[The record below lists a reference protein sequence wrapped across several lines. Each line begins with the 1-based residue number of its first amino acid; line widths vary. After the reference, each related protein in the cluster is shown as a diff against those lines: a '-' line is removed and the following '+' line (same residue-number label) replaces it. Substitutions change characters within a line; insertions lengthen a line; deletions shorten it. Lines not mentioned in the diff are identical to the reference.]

1 LEGLRRGRRNLL
13 SPVNRIYIVI
23 ARKNSMSLTILQL
36 IINGLLLGG
45 MYALISIGLTLI
57 FGVLEIINFAHGEFL
72 MLSMYCSYWLFQLY
86 GVDPYLSL
94 LIITP
99 TFFLIGLFVQRT
111 TIQPILEAPP
121 LNQIFMTVG
130 LSMVLQN
137 LALFIWTADYRT
149 VKTSYSALTIKTAG
163 LMISFPRLVAFLL
176 AMGMIIGLLI
186 FLKKT
191 YMGKSIRALAQE
203 RKAAMLMGINV
214 YRTYQIAFGIG
225 IACVGAAGAL
235 LIPVYFVF
243 PSVGSLFV
251 LIAFVVVVLGGYNSL
266 TGSLVGGLII
276 GVVEAFSGFYI
287 SPHLKEAI
295 YFVIFIL
302 ILLFRPMGLFGRA

>member
-1 LEGLRRGRRNLL
+1 MD
-13 SPVNRIYIVI
+13 I
-23 ARKNSMSLTILQL
+23 TILQL
-36 IINGLLLGG
+36 VINGLLLGG

-57 FGVLEIINFAHGEFL
+57 LGVLEIINFAHGEFL
-72 MLSMYCSYWLFQLY
+72 MLAMYASFWLFQLY
-86 GVDPYLSL
+86 GIDPYVSL
-94 LIITP
+94 LIILP
-99 TFFLIGLFVQRT
+99 LFFFVGVAVQKV
-111 TIQPILEAPP
+111 TIQPILNAPP

-137 LALFIWTADYRT
+137 VALFVWTADYRT
-149 VKTSYSALTIKTAG
+149 VKTAYSGLTLKTAG
-163 LMISFPRLVAFLL
+163 LLISFPRLVAFLL
-176 AMGMIIGLLI
+176 AMGLIAVLLI

-191 YMGKSIRALAQE
+191 YTGKAIRALAQE

-225 IACVGAAGAL
+225 IACVGAAGAM

-251 LIAFVVVVLGGYNSL
+251 LIAFVVVILGGYNSL
-266 TGSLVGGLII
+266 IGSLVGGLLI
-276 GVVEAFSGFYI
+276 GVVESFSGFFI

-302 ILLFRPMGLFGRA
+302 ILLFRPAGLFGRA

>member
-1 LEGLRRGRRNLL
+1 MF
-13 SPVNRIYIVI
+13 ITI
-23 ARKNSMSLTILQL
+23 AQL

-72 MLSMYCSYWLFQLY
+72 MLSMYGSYWLFQLY

-94 LIITP
+94 LIILP
-99 TFFLIGLFVQRT
+99 AFFLIGLAVQRV
-111 TIQPILEAPP
+111 TIQPILNAPP

-130 LSMVLQN
+130 LSLVLQN
-137 LALFIWTADYRT
+137 VALFFWKADYRT
-149 VKTSYSALTIKTAG
+149 VKTAYSAVTLKTSG
-163 LMISFPRLVAFLL
+163 LMISFPRLVAFFL
-176 AMGMIIGLLI
+176 AMGVIAGLLI
-186 FLKKT
+186 FLKRT
-191 YMGKSIRALAQE
+191 YTGKAIRALAQE
-203 RKAAMLMGINV
+203 RRAAMLMGINV

-225 IACVGAAGAL
+225 IACVGAAGAM
-235 LIPVYFVF
+235 LIPVYYVF
-243 PSVGSLFV
+243 PTVGGLFV

-266 TGSLVGGLII
+266 TGALIGGLII
-276 GVVEAFSGFYI
+276 GVVEAFSGFFI

-302 ILLFRPMGLFGRA
+302 ILLFRPTGLFGRA

>member
-1 LEGLRRGRRNLL
+1 
-13 SPVNRIYIVI
+13 
-23 ARKNSMSLTILQL
+23 MDLTNLQL
-36 IINGLLLGG
+36 VINGILLGG

-57 FGVLEIINFAHGEFL
+57 FGVLEIVNFAHGEFL
-72 MLSMYCSYWLFQLY
+72 MLSMYASFWLFQLY
-86 GVDPYLSL
+86 GVDPYVSL
-94 LIITP
+94 LILLP
-99 TFFLIGLFVQRT
+99 LFFLIGVAIQRV
-111 TIQPILEAPP
+111 TIEPILNAPP

-149 VKTSYSALTIKTAG
+149 VKTSYSALTLKTAG
-163 LMISFPRLVAFLL
+163 LMISFPRLVAFIL
-176 AMGMIIGLLI
+176 AMAMIAALLI

-191 YMGKSIRALAQE
+191 FIGKSIRALAQD

-214 YRTYQIAFGIG
+214 YRTYQVAFGIG
-225 IACVGAAGAL
+225 IACVGAAGAM

-266 TGSLVGGLII
+266 VGSLVGGLII

-302 ILLFRPMGLFGRA
+302 ILLFRPTGLFGRA

>member
-1 LEGLRRGRRNLL
+1 ME
-13 SPVNRIYIVI
+13 I
-23 ARKNSMSLTILQL
+23 TILQL

-57 FGVLEIINFAHGEFL
+57 FGVLEIVNFAHGEFL
-72 MLSMYCSYWLFQLY
+72 MLAMYASYFLFQFY
-86 GVDPYLSL
+86 GIDPYLSL
-94 LIITP
+94 LIILP
-99 TFFLIGLFVQRT
+99 LFFLIGVGVQRA
-111 TIQPILEAPP
+111 TIQPILNAPP

-137 LALFIWTADYRT
+137 VALFFWTADYRI
-149 VKTSYSALTIKTAG
+149 VKTSYSALTLKTEG
-163 LMISFPRLVAFLL
+163 LMISFPRLVAFIL
-176 AMGMIIGLLI
+176 AMGLIAALLV
-186 FLKKT
+186 FLQKT
-191 YMGKSIRALAQE
+191 YTGKAIRALAQE

-225 IACVGAAGAL
+225 IACVGAAGAM

-243 PSVGSLFV
+243 PSVGTLFV
-251 LIAFVVVVLGGYNSL
+251 LIAFVVVILGGYNSL

-276 GVVEAFSGFYI
+276 GVVEAFSGFFI

-295 YFVIFIL
+295 YFAIFIL
-302 ILLFRPMGLFGRA
+302 ILLFRPTGLFGRA

>member
-1 LEGLRRGRRNLL
+1 
-13 SPVNRIYIVI
+13 V
-23 ARKNSMSLTILQL
+23 LTTVLQL

-72 MLSMYCSYWLFQLY
+72 MLGMYASYWLFQLY
-86 GVDPYLSL
+86 GIDPYLSL
-94 LIITP
+94 LIILP
-99 TFFLIGLFVQRT
+99 LFFFVGLAVQRMA
-111 TIQPILEAPP
+111 IQPILTAPA

-137 LALFIWTADYRT
+137 VALFFWTADYRT
-149 VKTSYSALTIKTAG
+149 VKTAYSSVTLKTSG
-163 LMISFPRLVAFLL
+163 LLISFPRLVAFLL
-176 AMGMIIGLLI
+176 AIGTIVALLI

-191 YMGKSIRALAQE
+191 YTGKAIRALAQE

-214 YRTYQIAFGIG
+214 NRTYQIAFGIG
-225 IACVGAAGAL
+225 IACVGAAGAM

-243 PSVGSLFV
+243 PTVGTLFV
-251 LIAFVVVVLGGYNSL
+251 LIAFVVVILGGYNSL
-266 TGSLVGGLII
+266 IGALVGGLMI
-276 GVVEAFSGFYI
+276 GVVEALSGFFI

-302 ILLFRPMGLFGRA
+302 ILLFRPAGLFGRA

>member
-1 LEGLRRGRRNLL
+1 MD
-13 SPVNRIYIVI
+13 I
-23 ARKNSMSLTILQL
+23 TILQL

-72 MLSMYCSYWLFQLY
+72 MLAMYASFWLFQLY
-86 GVDPYLSL
+86 GIDPYVSM
-94 LIITP
+94 LIILP
-99 TFFLIGLFVQRT
+99 LFFFVGVAVQKV
-111 TIQPILEAPP
+111 TIQPILNAPP

-137 LALFIWTADYRT
+137 VALFIWTADYRT
-149 VKTSYSALTIKTAG
+149 VKTAYSGLTLKTTG
-163 LMISFPRLVAFLL
+163 LLISFPRLVAFLL
-176 AMGMIIGLLI
+176 AMGLIAALLI

-191 YMGKSIRALAQE
+191 YTGKAIRALAQE

-225 IACVGAAGAL
+225 IACVGAAGAM

-251 LIAFVVVVLGGYNSL
+251 LIAFVVVILGGYNSL
-266 TGSLVGGLII
+266 IGSLIGGLII
-276 GVVEAFSGFYI
+276 GVVESFSGFFI

-302 ILLFRPMGLFGRA
+302 ILLFKPTGLFGRA

>member
-1 LEGLRRGRRNLL
+1 VL
-13 SPVNRIYIVI
+13 ITIV
-23 ARKNSMSLTILQL
+23 QL

-72 MLSMYCSYWLFQLY
+72 MLGMYASYWLFQLY
-86 GVDPYLSL
+86 GIDPYLSL
-94 LIITP
+94 LIILP
-99 TFFLIGLFVQRT
+99 VFFFIGLAVQRV
-111 TIQPILEAPP
+111 TIQPILNAPA

-130 LSMVLQN
+130 MSLVLQN
-137 LALFIWTADYRT
+137 VALFFWKADYRT
-149 VKTSYSALTIKTAG
+149 VQTAYSGVSLKTSG
-163 LMISFPRLVAFLL
+163 LMISFPRLVAFFL
-176 AMGMIIGLLI
+176 AIGTIAALLI

-191 YMGKSIRALAQE
+191 YTGKAIRALAQE
-203 RKAAMLMGINV
+203 RRAAMLMGINV

-225 IACVGAAGAL
+225 IACVGAAGAM

-243 PSVGSLFV
+243 PTVGALFV
-251 LIAFVVVVLGGYNSL
+251 LIAFVVVILGGYNSL
-266 TGSLVGGLII
+266 TGALIGGLII
-276 GVVEAFSGFYI
+276 GVVEAFSGFFI

-302 ILLFRPMGLFGRA
+302 ILLFRPTGLFGRA

>member
-1 LEGLRRGRRNLL
+1 MD
-13 SPVNRIYIVI
+13 I
-23 ARKNSMSLTILQL
+23 TILQL

-72 MLSMYCSYWLFQLY
+72 MLAMYASFWLFQLY
-86 GVDPYLSL
+86 GIDPYVSM
-94 LIITP
+94 LIILP
-99 TFFLIGLFVQRT
+99 LFFFVGVAVQKV
-111 TIQPILEAPP
+111 TIQPILNAPP

-137 LALFIWTADYRT
+137 VALFIWTADYRT
-149 VKTSYSALTIKTAG
+149 VKTAYSGLTLKIAG
-163 LMISFPRLVAFLL
+163 LLISFPRLVAFLL
-176 AMGMIIGLLI
+176 AMGLIAALLI

-191 YMGKSIRALAQE
+191 YTGKAIRALAQE

-225 IACVGAAGAL
+225 IACVGAAGAM

-251 LIAFVVVVLGGYNSL
+251 LIAFVVVILGGYNSL
-266 TGSLVGGLII
+266 IGSLVGGLII
-276 GVVEAFSGFYI
+276 GVVESFSGFFI

-302 ILLFRPMGLFGRA
+302 ILLFKPAGLFGRA

>member
-1 LEGLRRGRRNLL
+1 ME
-13 SPVNRIYIVI
+13 I
-23 ARKNSMSLTILQL
+23 TILQL
-36 IINGLLLGG
+36 IINGVLLGG
-45 MYALISIGLTLI
+45 IYALISIGLTLI
-57 FGVLEIINFAHGEFL
+57 FGVLEIVNFAHGEFL
-72 MLSMYCSYWLFQLY
+72 MLAMYASYFLFQFY
-86 GVDPYLSL
+86 GIDPYLSV
-94 LIITP
+94 LIILP
-99 TFFLIGLFVQRT
+99 LFFLIGVAVQRA
-111 TIQPILEAPP
+111 TIQPILNAPP

-137 LALFIWTADYRT
+137 MALFFWTADYRV
-149 VKTSYSALTIKTAG
+149 VKTSYSALTLKAEG

-176 AMGMIIGLLI
+176 AMGLIAALLV
-186 FLKKT
+186 FLQKT
-191 YMGKSIRALAQE
+191 YTGKAIRALAQE

-225 IACVGAAGAL
+225 TACVGAAGAM

-243 PSVGSLFV
+243 PSVGALFV
-251 LIAFVVVVLGGYNSL
+251 LIAFVVVILGGYNSL

-276 GVVEAFSGFYI
+276 GVVEAFSGFFI

-302 ILLFRPMGLFGRA
+302 ILLFRPTGLFGRA

>member
-1 LEGLRRGRRNLL
+1 MD
-13 SPVNRIYIVI
+13 Y
-23 ARKNSMSLTILQL
+23 TIIQL

-57 FGVLEIINFAHGEFL
+57 FGVLEIVNFAHGEFL
-72 MLSMYCSYWLFQLY
+72 MLAMYASYFLFQLY
-86 GVDPYLSL
+86 GIDPYLSL
-94 LIITP
+94 LIILP
-99 TFFLIGLFVQRT
+99 LFFLLGIAVQRI
-111 TIQPILEAPP
+111 TIQPILNAPP

-130 LSMVLQN
+130 LSMVIQN
-137 LALFIWTADYRT
+137 LALFVWKADYRT
-149 VKTSYSALTIKTAG
+149 VKTAYSSLNLKAAG
-163 LMISFPRLVAFLL
+163 LIINFPRLVAFLL
-176 AMGMIIGLLI
+176 AMGIIAALLI
-186 FLKKT
+186 YLKKT
-191 YMGKSIRALAQE
+191 YTGKAIRALAQE

-225 IACVGAAGAL
+225 SACVGAAGAM

-243 PSVGSLFV
+243 PNVGALFV

-276 GVVEAFSGFYI
+276 GVAEAFSGFFI

-302 ILLFRPMGLFGRA
+302 ILLFRPTGLFGRA

>member
-1 LEGLRRGRRNLL
+1 MD
-13 SPVNRIYIVI
+13 I
-23 ARKNSMSLTILQL
+23 TILQL

-72 MLSMYCSYWLFQLY
+72 MLAMYASFWLFQLY
-86 GVDPYLSL
+86 GIDPYVSMLFIL
-94 LIITP
+94 PL
-99 TFFLIGLFVQRT
+99 FFFVGIAIQKAA
-111 TIQPILEAPP
+111 IQPILNAPP

-137 LALFIWTADYRT
+137 VALFIWTADYRT
-149 VKTSYSALTIKTAG
+149 VKTAYSGLTLKTAG
-163 LMISFPRLVAFLL
+163 LLVSFPRLVAFLL
-176 AMGMIIGLLI
+176 AMGLIAALLI

-191 YMGKSIRALAQE
+191 YTGKAIRALAQE

-225 IACVGAAGAL
+225 IACVGAAGAM

-266 TGSLVGGLII
+266 IGSLVGGLII
-276 GVVEAFSGFYI
+276 GVVEAFSGFFI

-302 ILLFRPMGLFGRA
+302 ILLFKPTGLFGRA